1 MLHLDLGIGNKIKDL
16 LRELLEKIG
25 SKDPVAALRANEL
38 RDEIDCL
45 AAVIDDSAGDL
56 QNILDEHA
64 AGDREDLGTSA
75 RAKTDEV
82 LRQIESGEAPVFEGG
97 AADGPW
103 RLMFKLALTAWADW
117 NGKPLTCV
125 FMAPIV
131 LWRRDQNA
139 KLKQMRHQL

>member
-1 MLHLDLGIGNKIKDL
+1 MCDWAAAEFKTACRCSTTPVNPRSLESQAVNLQAYLAQTGPPHPVKGVSAASVYSGVPWEQRVPPVLHLDLGIGNKIKDL

-64 AGDREDLGTSA
+64 AGDREDLGTRS
-75 RAKTDEV
+75 R
-82 LRQIESGEAPVFEGG
+82 
-97 AADGPW
+97 
-103 RLMFKLALTAWADW
+103 
-117 NGKPLTCV
+117 
-125 FMAPIV
+125 
-131 LWRRDQNA
+131 
-139 KLKQMRHQL
+139 